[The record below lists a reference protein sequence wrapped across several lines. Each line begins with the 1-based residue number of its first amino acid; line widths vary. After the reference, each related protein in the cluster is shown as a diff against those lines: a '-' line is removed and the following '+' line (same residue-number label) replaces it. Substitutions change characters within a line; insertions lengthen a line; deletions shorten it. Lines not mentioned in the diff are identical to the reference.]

1 MSKPQ
6 WITLSIAI
14 LLVLGLYAATQAALF
29 GERTPKP
36 SAAATHSGNDGHNH
50 GASEPGISTD
60 SILYYAKQ
68 NLPQAQVARLA
79 GLENSIVRGDVAE
92 QKLHLM
98 HQLARYWID
107 SARAFTP
114 LAWYPYA
121 HYTAEAARLENSE
134 KSLSFAAHLFLNAL
148 SNEESPQ
155 VKQWDALQAKDLFER
170 SLKLNP
176 GNDSSKVG
184 LGATILYGGLDA
196 PMTGISMIRD
206 VVQKDSTNLFAQTTL
221 GEASLLSGQLDK
233 AVERFKTVV
242 KLQPGDLRAG
252 LLLADT
258 YEKMSKKDEAV
269 LAYKHSLPFID
280 NPEMKKEVESR
291 ITLLSKK

>member
-1 MSKPQ
+1 MNKPQ

-14 LLVLGLYAATQAALF
+14 LLVAVLFAATQSSLF
-29 GERTPKP
+29 GERAPK
-36 SAAATHSGNDGHNH
+36 AIAATTHTDDGHNH
-50 GASEPGISTD
+50 ESLQTGISTD
-60 SILYYAKQ
+60 SLLYYAKQ
-68 NLPQAQVARLA
+68 KLPQAQIARLT

-98 HQLARYWID
+98 HQLARYWAD

-114 LAWYPYA
+114 MAWYPYA
-121 HYTAEAARLENSE
+121 HYTAEAARLESSE

-148 SNEESPQ
+148 SSEENPQ
-155 VKQWDALQAKDLFER
+155 IKQWDALQAKDLFQR

-176 GNDSSKVG
+176 DNDSSKVG
-184 LGATILYGGLDA
+184 LGATILYGGLEA
-196 PMTGISMIRD
+196 PMTGIGMIRE

-233 AVERFKTVV
+233 AAERFATVV
-242 KLQPGDLRAG
+242 RLQPGNLNAG

-258 YEKMSKKDEAV
+258 YEKMDKKQEAV
-269 LAYKHSLPFID
+269 QAYQKALPYIT
-280 NPEMKKEVESR
+280 NPEMKKEVQKR
-291 ITLLSKK
+291 ITQLQTK